1 MSELDRHLDQV
12 LVGGQRPALVELHEY
27 DPSWPAQ
34 FEEHRQR
41 IVAALGDAAPEH
53 VGSTSVPGLAA
64 KPIIDV
70 QLEVPDL
77 DDAVARLEAV
87 GYVLRVREPGHRVVK
102 GTAAN
107 VHLHEPGDP
116 ELEAVRRFR
125 DLLRSDPAARRRYED
140 VKRSL
145 AGRVWPDVNHYAAA
159 KSDVIREL
167 LSPAGGPPA

>member
-125 DLLRSDPAARRRYED
+125 DLLRSNPAARRRYED

-145 AGRVWPDVNHYAAA
+145 AGRVWSDVNHYAAA